1 MVMGLGWC
9 SAGQAWGAAVTNAR
23 LLSTAERTRVVFALT
38 DAVKFKTFVVPATAT
53 KPERLVIDIRNA
65 KALKRFVRQKYRQGL
80 VVRIRSGRRNTN
92 DLRLVVDLVA
102 KSSYKSQ
109 LQQTAGIPGY
119 QLVVDLYGAGKTGL
133 VRRGHQQRPRVVS
146 RRQLADKRRRRT
158 RAVKKIKTRDVVIAI
173 DAGHGG
179 DDPGAIGLLGT
190 KEKDVVLRMARN
202 LYRMVK
208 AHPGM
213 RPVMIRHGDYYV
225 DLRTRMR
232 LARKHKADLFI
243 SIHANSARK
252 RSARGV
258 SVYTLSSRGA
268 TSQAAKW
275 LAERE
280 NRSDIIGG
288 TQIRPGVDKGLA
300 KMLLDLSQTSTSK
313 ASVDAASVV
322 LRELSK
328 ITRVHRRG
336 LERAGFV
343 VLKSP
348 DVPSILIET
357 GFISNPSEEIRL
369 RNRRYQRR
377 VAAMILRG
385 IVHYFV
391 KNAPPDTMFA
401 KRKHVIEKG
410 ETLKQIASQYKVSLA
425 LLKRVNGLRSGRA
438 RVGNVLIIP
447 RMLVYNTRS
456 VQRVRQKRRKRR
468 LRSRATY
475 NAGY

>member
-1 MVMGLGWC
+1 MSG
-9 SAGQAWGAAVTNAR
+9 AR
-23 LLSTAERTRVVFALT
+23 LLSTADRTRVVFTLS
-38 DAVKFKTFVVPATAT
+38 DAVRFKTFIVPATAT

-65 KALKRFVRQKYRQGL
+65 SALRRFVKQRYRQGL
-80 VVRIRSGRRNTN
+80 VARIRSGRRNTQ
-92 DLRLVVDLVA
+92 DLRLVIDLVA
-102 KSSYKSQ
+102 KSAYQSV

-119 QLVVDLYGAGKTGL
+119 QLVVDLYTKQKAT
-133 VRRGHQQRPRVVS
+133 S
-146 RRQLADKRRRRT
+146 RAKSKRHEPALRRRPARVTARHRHRT
-158 RAVKKIKTRDVVIAI
+158 KRSTKIKTRDVIIAI

-190 KEKDVVLRMARN
+190 REKDVVLRMARD

-213 RPVMIRHGDYYV
+213 RPVMIRRGDYYV
-225 DLRTRMR
+225 DLRSRMR

-280 NRSDIIGG
+280 NRADIIGG
-288 TQIRPGVDKGLA
+288 TRIRPGVDKGLA

-328 ITRVHRRG
+328 ITHVHRRG

-357 GFISNPSEEIRL
+357 GFISNPSEEVRL
-369 RNRRYQRR
+369 RSRRYQRR
-377 VAAMILRG
+377 IARRILRG
-385 IVHYFV
+385 IVHYFM

-401 KRKHVIEKG
+401 RRKHVIEKG

-447 RMLVYNTRS
+447 RMLVYNTSSRS
-456 VQRVRQKRRKRR
+456 TRQKRRKRR
-468 LRSRATY
+468 LRPRTSY